1 MREFLEDRKNSKQKL
16 VQEISYMYGKIKT
29 TAQIYSIDVESIGKF
44 LTMLLINFSKVFVQ
58 SKNLYAEAR
67 NLQSLNTLILG

>member
-58 SKNLYAEAR
+58 SKPVR
-67 NLQSLNTLILG
+67 

>member
-1 MREFLEDRKNSKQKL
+1 
-16 VQEISYMYGKIKT
+16 MYSKIKT

-44 LTMLLINFSKVFVQ
+44 ITMLLINFSKVFVQ

-67 NLQSLNTLILG
+67 NLQSLNTLILGELARWDKTKV

>member
-1 MREFLEDRKNSKQKL
+1 
-16 VQEISYMYGKIKT
+16 MYSKIKT

-44 LTMLLINFSKVFVQ
+44 INNVLINFSKVFVL

-67 NLQSLNTLILG
+67 NMQSLNTLILRELANWDKIEVQKNSQI

>member
-1 MREFLEDRKNSKQKL
+1 
-16 VQEISYMYGKIKT
+16 MYSKIKT

-44 LTMLLINFSKVFVQ
+44 INNILINFSKVFVL

-67 NLQSLNTLILG
+67 NMQSLNTLILR